1 LGRTPHKLKPSKLL
15 SPLVQQFKNVKT
27 RSSDSSRSSVRA
39 RSCTTHLPSTTSGP
53 VQTQQPCSLK
63 GSLSSDNI
71 YAGLQGDV
79 TGAFG
84 QPTQPPG
91 SATPS
96 SHQPVMGLAQ
106 AQANNSNN
114 KTGVLPEDLHRLM
127 EDWAQEI
134 LIVTQRPRSNSL
146 SISRQELW
154 DQVVPQTHRRLTGD
168 SEVCPPSA
176 VTAAAFRALSSP
188 LSVTQGHR
196 FLPSLP
202 VQHLAFPTQDAA
214 SYQPGN
220 RKTRTL

>member
-1 LGRTPHKLKPSKLL
+1 M
-15 SPLVQQFKNVKT
+15 
-27 RSSDSSRSSVRA
+27 SV
-39 RSCTTHLPSTTSGP
+39 CSG
-53 VQTQQPCSLK
+53 S
-63 GSLSSDNI
+63 G
-71 YAGLQGDV
+71 AG

-84 QPTQPPG
+84 QPAQPPG

-114 KTGVLPEDLHRLM
+114 KTGVYSGASSSVSEYSLPEDLHRLM

-168 SEVCPPSA
+168 SEVR
-176 VTAAAFRALSSP
+176 VMTFTYRMHVNTL
-188 LSVTQGHR
+188 
-196 FLPSLP
+196 
-202 VQHLAFPTQDAA
+202 
-214 SYQPGN
+214 QP
-220 RKTRTL
+220 